1 MLIIDSKTFIH
12 YDGIKTLINYDLSI
26 KKKLILK
33 IAI

>member
-12 YDGIKTLINYDLSI
+12 YVGIKTLINYDLSI
-26 KKKLILK
+26 KKLILK

>member
-12 YDGIKTLINYDLSI
+12 YDGIKTQINYDLSI
-26 KKKLILK
+26 KKLILK